1 MNKYIRLMMVGAM
14 SPSLQLIGQESV
26 EGSGDPVFELEA
38 YEVTGLDTIAV
49 RAIPGLTPVAFSTI
63 DKEDLSARLASQDLP
78 LALNTSPSVYATTAG
93 GGAGDAR
100 VNVRGFDQRNV
111 AVMINGVPVND
122 MENGWVYWSNWDGV
136 GDVAS
141 SIQLQRGMSNLN
153 LAVPSIGGTLN
164 ILTDPAAK
172 EAGGLVKVELGSDN
186 FLKMTAVVHT
196 GVVNEKFAFS
206 GAIVRKTGDG
216 YVDGV
221 WTDAWAYFLGAS
233 YQVNAQ
239 NKLELYALGAP
250 QLHGQNLYQRNIG
263 TYSAEFARGLPDYDE
278 AALERYYERGFG
290 YNEAWNFVDP
300 SYDANQYDH
309 TGTTDR
315 KFKNIINE
323 RENFYH
329 KPQVNLN
336 WYLDPEADW
345 KLDTVFYY
353 SGGEGGGTGTYGSV
367 ARVNDPGGYFHRN
380 RDWNAE
386 IAENAA
392 NLDEN
397 GEARSTGILRNSR
410 NNQWTIGAVSRAT
423 VDLTD
428 RIELSAGVDWRTA
441 EIEHYR
447 EVRDLLGGDYYLE
460 SSSDFW
466 TEAEQKRRLG
476 DKINYDFTNQVDWLG
491 TYLQGAYNDERISAF
506 AMTGYSQIQYHY
518 ENFFAEDPSRPGSTL
533 KAKTDWI
540 DGIQVK
546 GGLLYRLNPNL
557 NVYGNAGYVEKVPI
571 FDAVIDDSAGQ
582 KYENPKN
589 EKFESFELGVNLLND
604 KGTLSIGA
612 NIYQTNWTD
621 RTFTEGYTNPTTGE
635 ETLISLG
642 GVDQLHRGF
651 EVEMFYIVNKFL
663 RFDASLSIN
672 SWEYEGDVRARYRPE
687 DQSSDPV
694 DYNLYIDGLK
704 VGDAPQTQFA
714 FITTFTPNTSFRMQ
728 FVGRYYADHFANF
741 DPLGRTDPTDRTQ
754 SWEVPEEWVWDL
766 HFSYVLASKSA
777 YDLSVFLHVLNL
789 TDKVYIQDATDNDAF
804 NSFDGDHDADDAA
817 VFFAPPRRFN
827 LGASL
832 RF

>member
-1 MNKYIRLMMVGAM
+1 MNKYIRLMMVGM
-14 SPSLQLIGQESV
+14 TVPTSLVMGQNSD
-26 EGSGDPVFELEA
+26 GDTDPVFELEA

-63 DKEDLSARLASQDLP
+63 DKDDLADRLASQDLP

-141 SIQLQRGMSNLN
+141 SIQLQRGLSNLN

-172 EAGGLVKVELGSDN
+172 EAGGLAKVELGSDN

-196 GVVNEKFAFS
+196 GIVNEKFAFS
-206 GAIVRKTGDG
+206 GAIVRKTGDS
-216 YVDGV
+216 YIDGV
-221 WTDAWAYFLGAS
+221 WTDAYAYFLGAS
-233 YQVNAQ
+233 YQVNDN

-250 QLHGQNLYQRNIG
+250 QRHGQNLYQRNIG
-263 TYSAEFARGLPDYDE
+263 TYSAAFARSLGDYDE
-278 AALERYYERGFG
+278 AALDQYYERGFA
-290 YNEAWNFVDP
+290 YNETWNFVDT

-309 TGTTDR
+309 TGTIDR
-315 KFKNIINE
+315 QFKNIINE

-336 WYLDPEADW
+336 WYLDPQSSW
-345 KLDTVFYY
+345 KLDSVFYY

-367 ARVNDPGGYFHRN
+367 ARVSDAGGYFHRN

-386 IAENAA
+386 IAENSA

-397 GEARSTGILRNSR
+397 GEAQSTGILRNSR

-423 VDLTD
+423 FEIND
-428 RIELSAGVDWRTA
+428 RVEVSAGVDWRTA

-447 EVRDLLGGDYYLE
+447 EVRDLLGGDYYLDT
-460 SSSDFW
+460 SSDFW
-466 TEAEQKRRLG
+466 SGEEQKRRLG
-476 DKINYDFTNQVDWLG
+476 DKIAYDFTNQVDWLG
-491 TYLQGAYNDERISAF
+491 TYLQGAYNDDRISAF
-506 AMTGYSQIQYHY
+506 AMTGYSQIKYNY
-518 ENFFAEDPSRPGSTL
+518 ENFFAEDPNRPGNTL
-533 KAKTDWI
+533 KAATDWI
-540 DGIQVK
+540 DGVQIK
-546 GGLLYRLNPNL
+546 GGLLYRLTKNL
-557 NVYGNAGYVEKVPI
+557 NAYGNAGYVEKVPI
-571 FDAVIDDSAGQ
+571 FDAVIDDGAGQ

-589 EKFESFELGVNLLND
+589 EKFESIELGLNLLND
-604 KGTLSIGA
+604 EGTLSVSA

-621 RTFTEGYTNPTTGE
+621 RTFTESYNDPNTGVE
-635 ETLISLG
+635 ALVSLG

-651 EVEMFYIVNKFL
+651 EVEMYYILNKYL
-663 RFDASLSIN
+663 RFDASLSFN
-672 SWEYEGDVRARYRPE
+672 SWQYEGDVNARYRPE
-687 DQSSDPV
+687 DQSSAPV
-694 DYNLYIDGLK
+694 EYNLYIDGLK

-714 FITTFTPNTSFRMQ
+714 FITTFTPNTNFKAE
-728 FVGRYYADHFANF
+728 FVGRYYADHYANF
-741 DPLGRTDPTDRTQ
+741 DPLGRTDATDRTQ
-754 SWEVPEEWVWDL
+754 SWEIPAEWVWDL
-766 HFSYVLASKSA
+766 HFNYVLATRPNYEVS
-777 YDLSVFLHVLNL
+777 LFLHILNL
-789 TDKVYIQDATDNDAF
+789 TDKEYIQDATDNDRF

-827 LGASL
+827 LGASVN
-832 RF
+832 F

>member
-172 EAGGLVKVELGSDN
+172 EAGGLVKVEFGSDN

-250 QLHGQNLYQRNIG
+250 QMHGQNLYQRNIG